1 LGAALIASQLHRFL
15 VTAHSALQFNL
26 RIRNESGPLPWG
38 IHIGTDGGTM
48 LMRGIGAVALTLSL
62 SSEALAERGFMQR
75 VSCAM
80 VRVYVAKYSA
90 SAAEMWARSHGATD
104 AQIEA
109 ARQCLKGTGEQAA
122 QVARWSTR

>member
-1 LGAALIASQLHRFL
+1 
-15 VTAHSALQFNL
+15 
-26 RIRNESGPLPWG
+26 
-38 IHIGTDGGTM
+38 M
-48 LMRGIGAVALTLSL
+48 LLRGIGAIALTLSL
-62 SSEALAERGFMQR
+62 SSGALAERGVVQR

-109 ARQCLKGTGEQAA
+109 ARECLKGATERTAQAA
-122 QVARWSTR
+122 HWSSQ